1 MGCGASNPLE
11 SPVYTHMVRTFDDV
25 IRGLNV
31 SKDEVDVLYLKWYQ
45 TDSNND
51 AFMSKKE
58 FHEMLGMRE
67 SKLTLRIYD
76 MMDRNRSGEVDFGEW
91 FVSLWL
97 YLSFSRMSLIALA
110 FQLIDSD
117 GNGTIDGEET
127 AEFIKDLSVSALGK
141 DRVVNWHQLTF
152 DLEAARNATNA
163 AMTGSQKAARRKAK
177 EVTEP
182 IFARFALRNMAI
194 LYPALHIQ
202 EVLRELIGGKAF
214 WVNATEKRAGKG
226 EVALVTTFCDQIK
239 LDVKQQHLL

>member
-1 MGCGASNPLE
+1 MSGKLYGDDLRNNPAYHGAIGPAAQRDGPPPAARQLAAAIG
-11 SPVYTHMVRTFDDV
+11 RTF
-25 IRGLNV
+25 
-31 SKDEVDVLYLKWYQ
+31 
-45 TDSNND
+45 
-51 AFMSKKE
+51 
-58 FHEMLGMRE
+58 
-67 SKLTLRIYD
+67 
-76 MMDRNRSGEVDFGEW
+76 RSF
-91 FVSLWL
+91 
-97 YLSFSRMSLIALA
+97 
-110 FQLIDSD
+110 DSD